1 MKRLFKY
8 LFHRDHLIVVISG
21 FLLLGLLRVIT
32 LNIDFL
38 NPIANALDDFSV
50 SDIFFEIQQDAS
62 SATTN
67 DLVTLV
73 DMTELTDRGDIAY
86 LLEEI
91 FIYEPLIIGVDL
103 LFEGK
108 KDDSIANEMLKETV
122 ELLGDKA
129 IYSTKLVDYNS
140 NSQAFG
146 RCVQPFFVDEIRITE
161 GYTNLNDNMERQC
174 IRDFSIK
181 QKLNDNN
188 LFSFP
193 AQIAAY
199 FNNSLEQLDDQDL
212 LINFK
217 NEKFP
222 VVKYDEVQENKDLI
236 EGHIV
241 LIGALTEEQDMHN
254 SPIGK
259 MSGLELQAY
268 SLLTLLE
275 QKNIQKIPTWVEW
288 LLVFLVCYLLEIAI
302 DIVWQ
307 WVKKKDKSAFMV
319 FLKESNLVSVV
330 MLFIGLLIVCWLTY
344 VLFVKCSLLVPGG
357 LIMGMMALT
366 CEGRDVLIAIVK
378 GLMAKNKDNRIIS
391 TSLLK
396 EDI

>member
-1 MKRLFKY
+1 MKRFIKY
-8 LFHRDHLIVVISG
+8 LFHRDHFIVLLSG
-21 FLLLGLLRVIT
+21 LLLLGLLRAIT
-32 LNIDFL
+32 INIDFL

-50 SDIFFEIQQDAS
+50 TDVIYEIQHDESKARM
-62 SATTN
+62 N
-67 DLVTLV
+67 DIITIV

-91 FIYEPLIIGVDL
+91 NACEPLVMGIDL
-103 LFEGK
+103 IFEGK
-108 KDDSIANEMLKETV
+108 KDDSIANEMLKESV
-122 ELLGDKA
+122 KVMGSKA
-129 IYSTKLVDYNS
+129 VYSTKLVDYNS
-140 NSQAFG
+140 NSQSFS
-146 RCVQPFFVDEIRITE
+146 RSVQSFFANEIHIAE
-161 GYTNLNDNMERQC
+161 GYTNLNDNLERRR
-174 IRDFSIK
+174 IRDFSIM
-181 QKLNDNN
+181 QKLNDNTQ
-188 LFSFP
+188 LSFP
-193 AQIAAY
+193 AKIAAY
-199 FNNSLEQLDDQDL
+199 FNNSLEQLDSQDL

-222 VVKYDEVQENKDLI
+222 VVKYDEIQEKRELI

-275 QKNIQKIPTWVEW
+275 HKNIQKIPNWLEW
-288 LLVFLVCYLLEIAI
+288 LLVLLVCYLLEIAI

-344 VLFVKCSLLVPGG
+344 ILFVKRGLLVPGG

-366 CEGRDVLIAIVK
+366 CEGRDILIAVIK
-378 GLMAKNKDNRIIS
+378 GLKAKNKDS
-391 TSLLK
+391 KFVKTALLI
-396 EDI
+396 DND

>member
-1 MKRLFKY
+1 MKRFIKY
-8 LFHRDHLIVVISG
+8 LFHRDHFIVLLSG
-21 FLLLGLLRVIT
+21 LLLLGLLRAIT
-32 LNIDFL
+32 INIDFL

-50 SDIFFEIQQDAS
+50 TDVIYEIQHDESKARM
-62 SATTN
+62 N
-67 DLVTLV
+67 DIITIV

-91 FIYEPLIIGVDL
+91 NACEPLVMGIDL
-103 LFEGK
+103 IFEGK
-108 KDDSIANEMLKETV
+108 KDDSIANEMLKESV
-122 ELLGDKA
+122 KVMGSKA
-129 IYSTKLVDYNS
+129 VYSTKLVDYNS
-140 NSQAFG
+140 NSQSFS
-146 RCVQPFFVDEIRITE
+146 RSVQSFFANEIHIAE
-161 GYTNLNDNMERQC
+161 GYTNLNDNLERRR
-174 IRDFSIK
+174 IRDFSIM
-181 QKLNDNN
+181 QKLNDNTQ
-188 LFSFP
+188 LSFP
-193 AQIAAY
+193 AKIAAY
-199 FNNSLEQLDDQDL
+199 FNNSLEQLDSQDL

-222 VVKYDEVQENKDLI
+222 VVKYDEIQEKRELI

-275 QKNIQKIPTWVEW
+275 QKNIQKIPTWLEW
-288 LLVFLVCYLLEIAI
+288 ILVFLVCYLLEIAI

-344 VLFVKCSLLVPGG
+344 ILFVKRGLLVPGG

-366 CEGRDVLIAIVK
+366 CEGRDILIAVIK
-378 GLMAKNKDNRIIS
+378 GLKAKNKDS
-391 TSLLK
+391 KFVKTALLI
-396 EDI
+396 DND

>member
-1 MKRLFKY
+1 MKRILNY
-8 LFHRDHLIVVISG
+8 LFHRDHLIVVLSG
-21 FLLLGLLRVIT
+21 FLLFGLLRLIT
-32 LNIDFL
+32 LNINFL

-50 SDIFFEIQQDAS
+50 SDIFFEIQQDESTAK
-62 SATTN
+62 TN

-91 FIYEPLIIGVDL
+91 NACEPLVIGIDL
-103 LFEGK
+103 IFEGK
-108 KDDSIANEMLKETV
+108 KDDSTANEMLKESV
-122 ELLGDKA
+122 KDLGDKTV
-129 IYSTKLVDYNS
+129 YSTKLIDYNS
-140 NSQAFG
+140 NRQAFG
-146 RCVQPFFVDEIRITE
+146 RSVQSFFADEIHIAE
-161 GYTNLNDNMERQC
+161 GYTNLNDNMERRC
-174 IRDFSIK
+174 IRNFSIK
-181 QKLNDNN
+181 QKLNDDTQ
-188 LFSFP
+188 FSFP
-193 AQIAAY
+193 AKIAAF
-199 FNNSLEQLDDQDL
+199 FNNSIGQLDGQDL

-222 VVKYDEVQENKDLI
+222 VVKYDEIQEKKELI
-236 EGHIV
+236 ESHIV

-275 QKNIQKIPTWVEW
+275 QKNIKKIPTWIEW
-288 LLVFLVCYLLEIAI
+288 LLVLLVCYLLEIAI

-330 MLFIGLLIVCWLTY
+330 MLFIGLLFVCWLTY
-344 VLFVKCSLLVPGG
+344 ILFIKRSLLISGG

-366 CEGRDVLIAIVK
+366 CEGRDILIAIIK
-378 GLMAKNKDNRIIS
+378 GLKAKNKDNKFVK
-391 TSLLK
+391 TALLK
-396 EDI
+396 DID